1 MRKLILA
8 TSLLAPASAFA
19 GGYLIPQENSRDLGL
34 SSADV
39 ADAEGAGALFT
50 NTSELA
56 GPQGLQLNLSGE
68 VLNNRT
74 TWTDPNLGSSSIVPK
89 YATPISAAVSFGKH
103 LSDDAAFGIGAGVD
117 VPAGGNI
124 YWPNGWQ
131 GQESIQSVKQQVFRI
146 AAGVGIQP
154 VKFLKIGATYQ
165 RFQATEELHQS
176 LNFLDHYGDGG
187 LGLSGGANSFGLAV
201 DFYVPTIPLR
211 IGATYSHSGDLDLSG
226 SAHFTNVPPAFST
239 LVHDQNV
246 TEALT
251 VPKVLYIGAAYDVQP
266 NVTLMAAI
274 NFEGWG
280 VYHQDHFVGADGFSV
295 TVPRNYRE
303 AHVYRAGLEWNMIGV
318 PLDVRISGL
327 RSVSSQP
334 KDTVAPSLT
343 DGNSVAGALGLGI
356 SPSKAVRIDVAYQ
369 HAIFDKVQATG
380 TTTFPGSYATHVDI
394 FNFGLTI
401 KSDLGLTHKTD

>member
-19 GGYLIPQENSRDLGL
+19 GGYLIPAENTRDLGL

-56 GPQGLQLNLSGE
+56 GPEGLQLNLSGE
-68 VLNNRT
+68 ILQNRT
-74 TWTDPNLGSSSIVPK
+74 TWTDPKLGSSSLVPK
-89 YATPISAAVSFGKH
+89 YAPPLSAAASFGKH
-103 LSDDAAFGIGAGVD
+103 LDNEASFGIGAGVD

-124 YWPNGWQ
+124 FWPNGWQ

-146 AAGVGIQP
+146 MGGVGVQP
-154 VKFLKIGATYQ
+154 FKYLKIGASYQ

-176 LNFLDHYGDGG
+176 LNYLDHEGDGG
-187 LGLSGGANSFGLAV
+187 LGLSGGANSFGLAI
-201 DFYVPTIPLR
+201 DIYVPKIPLR
-211 IGATYSHSGDLDLSG
+211 IGASYTHSSKFELEG
-226 SAHFTNVPPAFST
+226 SVHFTNVPPSFT
-239 LVHDQNV
+239 PLIHDQSV
-246 TEALT
+246 TEDLKI
-251 VPKVLYIGAAYDVQP
+251 PKVLYVGAAYDVQP

-280 VYHQDHFVGADGFSV
+280 VYHEDHFVGSDGFSV

-303 AHVYRAGLEWNMIGV
+303 AHVYRGGLEWNMIGV
-318 PLDVRISGL
+318 PVDVRISGL
-327 RSVSSQP
+327 RSISSQP

-343 DGNSVAGALGLGI
+343 DGNSWAGALGLGI
-356 SPSKAVRIDVAYQ
+356 SPAKTFRIDVAYQ
-369 HAIFDKVQATG
+369 HAIFDKVTATG
-380 TTTFPGSYATHVDI
+380 TETLPGSYSTHVDI
-394 FNFGLTI
+394 FNVGLTF
-401 KSDLGLTHKTD
+401 KSDLGLAHKTN